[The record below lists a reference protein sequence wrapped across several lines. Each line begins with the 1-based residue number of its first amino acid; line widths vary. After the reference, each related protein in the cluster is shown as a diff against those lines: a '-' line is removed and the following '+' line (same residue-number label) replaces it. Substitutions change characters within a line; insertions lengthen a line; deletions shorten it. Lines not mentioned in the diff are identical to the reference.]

1 MRHLEL
7 ARLDATAQAELV
19 AKNQLTAREL
29 REACA
34 ERIEALN
41 PLLHA
46 IVTVADD
53 PPPPAAGPFSG
64 VPFLMKDASPWPKLR
79 WSIGSRLFAKNVAPS
94 HTPYSEKLQKAGFVC
109 VGKAATSELGLVG
122 STETLLEGITH
133 NPWDLSASAA
143 GSSGGSA
150 AAVAAG
156 IVPIAHANDGGG
168 SIRIP
173 ASVCGVFGFKPSRGR
188 TLPAAFASNDFIAMT
203 SDHCM
208 SRSVRDSAHFLALT
222 EDPSHGDRVGFV
234 RDAIDRPLRIGA
246 YTRTSIGEE
255 PEDAVRSVHEEAL
268 AFLARLGH
276 HVEVIAA
283 PSFDAAALRDAF
295 FVVPGA
301 AIAEV
306 VAMMDK
312 MRGSPVQEDELEPFT
327 WQLFRDFEARGPGAL
342 ERARE
347 TLEAAARVYREATR
361 DVDVVLTPVLAT
373 TPWRL
378 GHLSP
383 VLSRAE
389 LIARTAHTVGYTP
402 LQNIAG
408 CPAMSVPFAFPDG
421 GLPIGVHFAAKEG
434 SDALL
439 LGLAYQLERERP
451 WADRWPP
458 FSIPRLAECRKS

>member
-7 ARLDATAQAELV
+7 TRLDATAQAELV

-94 HTPYSEKLQKAGFVC
+94 GA
-109 VGKAATSELGLVG
+109 
-122 STETLLEGITH
+122 
-133 NPWDLSASAA
+133 
-143 GSSGGSA
+143 SGGCA

-156 IVPIAHANDGGG
+156 SVPSAHANDGGG
-168 SIRIP
+168 SSRIP
-173 ASVCGVFGFKPSRGR
+173 ASGCGVFGFKPSRGR

-255 PEDAVRSVHEEAL
+255 PEDAVRSVHEEAI

-347 TLEAAARVYREATR
+347 TLDTAARIYREATR
-361 DVDVVLTPVLAT
+361 DMDVVLTPVLAT
-373 TPWRL
+373 TPWKL

-434 SDALL
+434 SEALL